1 MKKELY
7 KSADDFLV
15 SQICAILEDNNIPYI
30 KRYDGAGS
38 YLNISMGT
46 SMNLKRILV
55 GEEDYEKAIELIS
68 VLNSFNEEQ
77 K

>member
-1 MKKELY
+1 MEKELY

>member
-1 MKKELY
+1 MEKELF